1 MAIKID
7 RITSP
12 NSVLSLLCPRPAR
25 CPKSAFFEYFWQ
37 LKQKTEQEK
46 EVTENW
52 NVKPVTLDL
61 IFFFIDVCP

>member
-37 LKQKTEQEK
+37 LKKKTEQEK

-52 NVKPVTLDL
+52 NVL
-61 IFFFIDVCP
+61 